1 MPNRPSTNWSLIVL
15 SPSSPREA
23 LLLELEGRLLDDAGL
38 PSSSGS
44 DSSFTE
50 LAWELELEAWDE
62 LEEPEEAWLLL
73 LEPALPASDDE
84 GRLLE
89 LELLPA
95 WLDELD
101 EASLLPELEG
111 RLLDEPAPE
120 ELLELP
126 DELELLELE
135 EAETSSEGSSTSL
148 PEADEL
154 EEPDEL
160 EPEALLELLDEL
172 ELEELEELPVPM
184 PLSKE
189 TVRVLLTTWLSL

>member
-15 SPSSPREA
+15 SSSSPREA

-62 LEEPEEAWLLL
+62 LEEPEEAWLL

-160 EPEALLELLDEL
+160 EPEALLELLDEI

>member
-15 SPSSPREA
+15 SSSSPREA

-44 DSSFTE
+44 NSSFTE

-62 LEEPEEAWLLL
+62 LEEPEEAWLL

-135 EAETSSEGSSTSL
+135 EAETSSEGSSPPL
-148 PEADEL
+148 DADEL
-154 EEPDEL
+154 ELEL
-160 EPEALLELLDEL
+160 ETLLELLDEL

>member
-1 MPNRPSTNWSLIVL
+1 M
-15 SPSSPREA
+15 
-23 LLLELEGRLLDDAGL
+23 
-38 PSSSGS
+38 
-44 DSSFTE
+44 
-50 LAWELELEAWDE
+50 
-62 LEEPEEAWLLL
+62 
-73 LEPALPASDDE
+73 PASDDE
-84 GRLLE
+84 GRLFE

-135 EAETSSEGSSTSL
+135 EAETSSEGSSPPL
-148 PEADEL
+148 DADEL
-154 EEPDEL
+154 ELEL
-160 EPEALLELLDEL
+160 ETLLELLDEL

>member
-73 LEPALPASDDE
+73 EPALPASDDE

-120 ELLELP
+120 ELP